1 MAMNPT
7 VDRSRPLLRAPD
19 LRWVKRLNWRYF
31 MQRLPMLLLAVP
43 AAYGVGAFADD
54 KLPLLVAIF
63 AGAGYESCYLGAV
76 ALADQQY
83 DAKDTKST
91 ALWWSLN
98 LMAVASSIVTNT
110 LFFAGGH
117 YADIT
122 PEAVTHGAPM
132 AMLAFMYGLVLHRS
146 AVKQASRVQCVRC
159 EAWFDSRQA
168 YNGHLRT
175 CK

>member
-1 MAMNPT
+1 MAINPILN
-7 VDRSRPLLRAPD
+7 RSRPLLDMPD
-19 LRWVKRLNWRYF
+19 LSWVKRLNWRWF
-31 MQRLPMLLLAVP
+31 VQRLPMLLLAVP
-43 AAYGVGAFADD
+43 AAYGVGAFADE
-54 KLPLLVAIF
+54 KLPLLIAVF

-83 DAKDTKST
+83 DSKDRWST
-91 ALWWSLN
+91 GLWWALN

-110 LFFAGGH
+110 LFFAGGR
-117 YADIT
+117 YVDIT

-146 AVKQASRVQCVRC
+146 AVKAAARVQCQRC
-159 EAWFDSRQA
+159 LGWFDSRSA
-168 YNGHLRT
+168 YNGHLRS